1 VMNQCPNCASSVLH
15 RDGLRYLKDGDPLQ
29 RWLCR
34 KCGLRFSGPG
44 QAIFV
49 DNKPYRV
56 RGRKNPQEI
65 ELAQSL
71 LLGKAAGDEA
81 LLAQFEW
88 KSLKRGIQKNTIETR
103 KCHLKALL
111 RDGAD
116 LNNPDSVETTLA
128 VKNYSVPKR
137 WCLVHTYRVYCKL
150 FNIQWEPIRV
160 KYQPPIPYMPTE
172 EQAKIFIAALPKTLN
187 VFCAALFETGARK
200 GELSQVEWTD
210 INPESCS
217 VSINHPEKGSN
228 PRTVKVSKECIDLL
242 MSLPKKHGVYVFNPK
257 SDSLDGCF
265 VRQRQRVA
273 TKLQKPEFLKIHFHT
288 FRHMR
293 GTLDVHNHVPLFEV
307 KEKLGH
313 KYIANTEKYV
323 HWNRQLYYEK
333 SDRYHFAAT
342 SKIEQAQAL
351 IETGYEFVTDMNG
364 MKLFRKPR

>member
-1 VMNQCPNCASSVLH
+1 MNQCPNCASSVLH